1 MLQDRHDGYLL
12 KLVAAICIV
21 GIAAV
26 LGIVWL
32 TDGNPTIT
40 SDDTSD
46 DASVPIVVAP
56 PAGSAASNEQADAPT
71 TPDTETDGNSA
82 DSEGFQ
88 IEELSAECDEEGE
101 EIGVSDLPLGADW
114 RTTERGVYAHTPV
127 RITCET
133 DVSTKEL
140 TFEWSATH
148 GEIEG
153 DGASITWVAPD
164 HGAKSEVSVVVRSSS
179 GTEQSAVLHFRV
191 ATCDCIYNRY

>member
-1 MLQDRHDGYLL
+1 MTGTLL

-40 SDDTSD
+40 PDDASD
-46 DASVPIVVAP
+46 DASAPIVVAP
-56 PAGSAASNEQADAPT
+56 PAGSAPSNEPADAPT
-71 TPDTETDGNSA
+71 TPDTETDSNSA
-82 DSEGFQ
+82 DSEAFH

-114 RTTERGVYAHTPV
+114 RTTERGIYANTPV
-127 RITCET
+127 RITCEV
-133 DVSTKEL
+133 DISTEDL

-148 GEIEG
+148 GEIQG
-153 DGASITWVAPD
+153 NGSSITWVAPD
-164 HGAKSEVSVVVRSSS
+164 HGAKSEVAVLVHSNS
-179 GTEQSAVLHFRV
+179 GTEQSAALHFRV
-191 ATCDCIYNRY
+191 VTCDCLYNRY